1 MPRLRHETPP
11 PPQRV
16 IRDLSDLVALPATPK
31 EPEPMRSFRP
41 ILGAAIAASLSMT
54 LVLAQASPP
63 ATGAAD
69 VPDIKYEAYALPNGL
84 RVILSEDHRLPLVA
98 VNL

>member
-1 MPRLRHETPP
+1 
-11 PPQRV
+11 
-16 IRDLSDLVALPATPK
+16 
-31 EPEPMRSFRP
+31 MRSFRP
-41 ILGAAIAASLSMT
+41 ILGAAIAASLST
-54 LVLAQASPP
+54 ALVLAQAPPP
-63 ATGAAD
+63 ATGAASD